1 MGISQILWPSQNI
14 LTLQLKKLFQL
25 HQIYQENKENY
36 FVLLPIKDI
45 QIPYGSKELRCWDT
59 KFSFEGVE
67 YSAEK
72 EDLGWDSFSKVYFYG
87 KLELCQLIILDASN
101 LKYWILFCFLKTS
114 GKKIKK
120 KIMSF
125 RGHYWKIVMLM
136 YALIHCAKVLF

>member
-14 LTLQLKKLFQL
+14 WTLQLKKLFQL

-36 FVLLPIKDI
+36 IVLLPIKDI

-72 EDLGWDSFSKVYFYG
+72 EDLGWDSFSKS
-87 KLELCQLIILDASN
+87 LIL
-101 LKYWILFCFLKTS
+101 W
-114 GKKIKK
+114 KIR
-120 KIMSF
+120 IMSAHHF
-125 RGHYWKIVMLM
+125 GRVES
-136 YALIHCAKVLF
+136 